1 MDAPQVTATA
11 PQARR
16 AEPPEGGRRRH
27 AVRLPSVQVGTRP
40 SMSVMSRRRTR
51 QSRVLRLLDR
61 LEREP
66 GADPLIG
73 VLRRGVRAVPLGRGR
88 DVLHGRWLGH
98 PVHPLMVQVPIGSWL
113 SAAVLDL
120 WPGRSREAAL
130 LVGVGLA
137 AATPAA
143 LTGAVD
149 WAELHPQQQRV
160 GLVHALANTAAVG
173 LYGASLTCRV
183 RGRGTAARAYGFL
196 GLTAVGL
203 GGMLGGHLAYRQAS
217 GANHAEEVPHVVTQG
232 WHRIGTVAEFPA
244 GRPVRRGVD
253 DVPVLVVREGGGT
266 IHALAERCSH
276 LAGPLSEGTVADG
289 CVRCP
294 WHGSVFRLSDG
305 WNVQGPA
312 TAPQPAFDT
321 RIVDGH
327 VEIRLRQ
334 QDRDGRAPGG
344 RKAG

>member
-1 MDAPQVTATA
+1 
-11 PQARR
+11 
-16 AEPPEGGRRRH
+16 
-27 AVRLPSVQVGTRP
+27 
-40 SMSVMSRRRTR
+40 MSVTSRRRMR

-66 GADPLIG
+66 GADPLIE

-98 PVHPLMVQVPIGSWL
+98 PVHPLMVQVPVGSWL

-143 LTGAVD
+143 VTGAVD

-183 RGRGTAARAYGFL
+183 RGRETAARAYGFL

-232 WHRIGTVAEFPA
+232 WHRTGAVDEFPV
-244 GRPVRRGVD
+244 GRPVRRTVD
-253 DVPVLVVREGGGT
+253 DVPVLVVRESGGT